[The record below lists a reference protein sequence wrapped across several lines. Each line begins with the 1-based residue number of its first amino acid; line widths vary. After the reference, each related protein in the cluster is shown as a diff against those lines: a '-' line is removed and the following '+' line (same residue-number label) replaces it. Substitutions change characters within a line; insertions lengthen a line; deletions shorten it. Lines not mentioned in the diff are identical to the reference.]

1 MKRIL
6 TISLITVLALAGC
19 SRSAKV
25 TLNAPGLNGIGPITF
40 GMSTA
45 EASSVIASNAGQYA
59 KDTVFI
65 EKALNLYV
73 NGSYRDC
80 HEEYVERDAVY
91 TVSPD
96 KELDIRLGFF
106 RDTLV
111 VMRVYGRYR
120 SESAG
125 EFRKMLRTQYGEPV
139 ATGKEKRKGHIEMW
153 RSEDAV
159 AVYFLQDDGNIDP
172 RQRRILEFV
181 ELFPTKRNVRDELAA
196 YSKTI
201 IPSETEQ

>member
-1 MKRIL
+1 MNRPL
-6 TISLITVLALAGC
+6 TLLLFISLVLAGC

-25 TLNAPGLNGIGPITF
+25 TVNAPGLNGIGPITF
-40 GMSTA
+40 GMSSA
-45 EASSVIASNAGQYA
+45 EASAAIASNAGQYA

-73 NGSYRDC
+73 NGSYQDC
-80 HEEYVERDAVY
+80 HEDYVERDAVL

-96 KELDIRLGFF
+96 RELDFRLGFF

-111 VMRVYGRYR
+111 VMRVYGRFR

-125 EFRKMLRTQYGEPV
+125 DFRKMLRAEYGEPV
-139 ATGKEKRKGHIEMW
+139 AAGKERRKGHIEMW
-153 RSEDAV
+153 RSDDAV

-172 RQRRILEFV
+172 RQRSILEFV
-181 ELFPTKRNVRDELAA
+181 ELFPTNRNVRDELAA
-196 YSKTI
+196 YSKSI
-201 IPSETEQ
+201 IPSGTEQ